1 MHLKADADHVVVA
14 AQNRQLSN
22 KMATVYLALGANLN
36 APREQLNNAILALQT
51 LPHCELISVSHHYAS
66 KPMGPQDQPDYVNAV
81 AAIKTSLL
89 PEQLLDFTQKIELDH
104 GRVRKEERWGPRTL
118 DIDILLFGNQ
128 VINTERLTVPHYG
141 LTEREFV
148 VYPLL
153 EIAPDITLPTGKRLT
168 DITATLALNELQQL
182 PL

>member
-1 MHLKADADHVVVA
+1 ME
-14 AQNRQLSN
+14 
-22 KMATVYLALGANLN
+22 TVYLGLGANLN

-51 LPHCELISVSHHYAS
+51 LPHCEFICASHHYAS

-81 AAIKTSLL
+81 AAIKTTLL
-89 PEQLLDFTQKIELDH
+89 PEQLLDLTQKIELEH

-153 EIAPDITLPTGKRLT
+153 EIAPDITLPTGEKLT
-168 DITATLALNELQQL
+168 DIAATLALNELQQL